1 MSSQAGDFWLSI
13 TQCRTKGDSIK
24 KKKASGAL
32 GIGGASE
39 ASQAHGL
46 GA

>member
-24 KKKASGAL
+24 KKASGAL